1 MSETTVTPEAPR
13 LTTSSLSP
21 SSRIIC
27 RVCEKQFSQYTCPRC
42 NTRYCSLHCYKSHS
56 RSCTESFMRDN
67 VVEELQQL
75 EPDDATKQKMM
86 DILRRFHTQ
95 EEEMDS
101 TDELVDSK
109 GEDVMD
115 SALSEEV
122 IQKILS
128 GGEIHVDDLSD
139 DEKKRFQRAVVS
151 GELSRLIEPWEP
163 WWLKPSA
170 KTISLSQQGSR
181 LVQPLLKHESL
192 PLRSN
197 NIEVDQSLH
206 IPPGPETPLPP
217 ISNLSTTEPSPLLA
231 IHLVDIIYSYCFTLR
246 FYNGEWLTDPVGS
259 VMHCLTIS
267 FVLGQGGK
275 PETVSE
281 AVSHCLE
288 QTCSPAFRH
297 VGGLQFGLGLLDDV
311 VCLLSLGGTAL
322 VCLLCDFQ
330 RMIQAAE
337 KELKSEKPHKSRR
350 SEIKGNL
357 KSAER
362 KVYFIMCWVHEQPK
376 DTWFSVASMVEAEKS
391 ATSACTGNRKDTLS
405 VQDKAKPRGK
415 MLIEEVK

>member
-1 MSETTVTPEAPR
+1 MSESTSIPEAQR
-13 LTTSSLSP
+13 LAPSLLNP

-67 VVEELQQL
+67 VVEELKQL
-75 EPDDATKQKMM
+75 EPNDATKQKMM
-86 DILRRFHTQ
+86 AILQRFHTQ
-95 EEEMDS
+95 EEIDNSDELLDS
-101 TDELVDSK
+101 TPGDVTDSNF
-109 GEDVMD
+109 
-115 SALSEEV
+115 SEVV

-128 GGEIHVDDLSD
+128 GGEIQVEDLSE

-151 GELSRLIEPWEP
+151 GELSRMIEPWEP

-170 KTISLSQQGSR
+170 KTIHLSEQGSR
-181 LVQPLLKHESL
+181 LVQPIVRHESIA
-192 PLRSN
+192 SKSEIVEN
-197 NIEVDQSLH
+197 DQSLH

-217 ISNLSTTEPSPLLA
+217 VSKLSATAPSPLLA
-231 IHLVDIIYSYCFTLR
+231 VHLVDIIYSYCFTLR
-246 FYNGEWLTDPVGS
+246 LYNGEWLTDPIGS
-259 VMHCLTIS
+259 VMHALS
-267 FVLGQGGK
+267 VSLVLGQGGK

-288 QTCSPAFRH
+288 QTCSPVLRH

-311 VCLLSLGGTAL
+311 VCLLSIGGTAL

-337 KELKSEKPHKSRR
+337 KELKSEKPRKSRR
-350 SEIKGNL
+350 VEAKGNL

-362 KVYFIMCWVHEQPK
+362 KVYFMMCWVHEQHE
-376 DTWFSVASMVEAEKS
+376 DTWFSIASMVEAEKS
-391 ATSACTGNRKDTLS
+391 ANLACTGNRKDTLS
-405 VQDKAKPRGK
+405 VQERARPRGK
-415 MLIEEVK
+415 MLIEEV

>member
-1 MSETTVTPEAPR
+1 MSETTTTPEAQR
-13 LTTSSLSP
+13 FTTALLNP

-42 NTRYCSLHCYKSHS
+42 NTRYCSLLCYKSHS

-75 EPDDATKQKMM
+75 EPDDATKLKMM

-101 TDELVDSK
+101 TSGDVTDST
-109 GEDVMD
+109 
-115 SALSEEV
+115 LSEEV

-139 DEKKRFQRAVVS
+139 DDKKRFQRAVVS

-170 KTISLSQQGSR
+170 KTISLGQQGSR
-181 LVQPLLKHESL
+181 LVQPLVIHESM
-192 PLRSN
+192 PSRGD

-217 ISNLSTTEPSPLLA
+217 ISKLSATEPSPLLA

-246 FYNGEWLTDPVGS
+246 LYNGEWLTDPIGS
-259 VMHCLTIS
+259 VVHCMNIS
-267 FVLGQGGK
+267 FVLGQAGK

-281 AVSHCLE
+281 ALSHCLE
-288 QTCSPAFRH
+288 QTCSPALRH
-297 VGGLQFGLGLLDDV
+297 MGGLQFGLGLLDDV

-322 VCLLCDFQ
+322 VCLLCDLQ
-330 RMIQAAE
+330 RMIQTAE

-350 SEIKGNL
+350 LEIKGNL

-362 KVYFIMCWVHEQPK
+362 KVYFIMCWVHEQPE
-376 DTWFSVASMVEAEKS
+376 DTWFSVASMVEAEKA
-391 ATSACTGNRKDTLS
+391 ATLACTGNRKDILN
-405 VQDKAKPRGK
+405 VQDKAQPRGK
-415 MLIEEVK
+415 MLIEEV